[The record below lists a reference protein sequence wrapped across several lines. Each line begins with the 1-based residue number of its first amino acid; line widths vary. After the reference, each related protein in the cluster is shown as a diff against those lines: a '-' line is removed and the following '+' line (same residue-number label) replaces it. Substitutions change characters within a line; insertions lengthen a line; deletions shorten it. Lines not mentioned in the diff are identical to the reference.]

1 MGKKFNPYETLG
13 IDAKADLDIIKE
25 AYRIQALKSHPK
37 VDSSSDAQRRFS
49 DLSRAY
55 N

>member
-1 MGKKFNPYETLG
+1 MKHWEFMQ
-13 IDAKADLDIIKE
+13 KADLNKIKE